1 MKFCVDLYV
10 QQQQQKVDSVGGNG
24 STAIERC
31 TLAFSKM
38 ASKNNGKIGVDWK
51 RKVRSK
57 YHQIR
62 KQKQHKRADEAK
74 MAWNQNR

>member
-1 MKFCVDLYV
+1 MVLV
-10 QQQQQKVDSVGGNG
+10 
-24 STAIERC
+24 
-31 TLAFSKM
+31 AFSTM

>member
-1 MKFCVDLYV
+1 
-10 QQQQQKVDSVGGNG
+10 
-24 STAIERC
+24 
-31 TLAFSKM
+31 M

-57 YHQIR
+57 YNQIR

-74 MAWNQNR
+74 MAWHQNR